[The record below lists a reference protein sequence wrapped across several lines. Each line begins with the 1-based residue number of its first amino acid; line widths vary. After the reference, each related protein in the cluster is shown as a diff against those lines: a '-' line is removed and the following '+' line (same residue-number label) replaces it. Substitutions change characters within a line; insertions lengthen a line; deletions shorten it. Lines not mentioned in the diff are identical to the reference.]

1 MSVLPP
7 GEAVPRAA
15 RCSPAPPRTLHEV
28 PTPSLLLDRARLLRN
43 ARAMRD
49 RVHGL
54 GAALRPHVKTSKCVE
69 VARILTDGTA
79 GGITVSTLAE
89 ARHFHAAGFRDVLY
103 AVGIAPGK
111 LPEVADLVHDG
122 CDLKILLDSVEAAD
136 AAAAFVRAAP
146 VRLRA
151 LVEID
156 TDGHR
161 AGVEPDDPLLLA
173 VADRLR
179 DGGVDVAGVLTH
191 AGGSYAG
198 GGAAALERAAE
209 NERARLVEAAE
220 RLRAAGH
227 ACPIVSVGSTPT
239 ARYARSFAGVTEV
252 RAGVY
257 AFGDLYQAGIG
268 TCTLDDVAIAVVGTV
283 IGHKRT
289 AGRIITDT
297 GFLSVSKDRSTAT
310 LPVDWFYG
318 AICPLERMEPWDDLV
333 LSAVNQEHGIVT
345 ARSGAT
351 PFERLP
357 IGSRFRVL
365 PNHACATAAAHDRY
379 YVTDGGM
386 DVVATWT
393 RINGW

>member
-1 MSVLPP
+1 MT
-7 GEAVPRAA
+7 
-15 RCSPAPPRTLHEV
+15 TLADV
-28 PTPSLLLDRARLLRN
+28 PTPSLLLDRPRLLRN

-49 RVHGL
+49 RVQGL
-54 GAALRPHVKTSKCVE
+54 GAALRPHVKTSKCIE
-69 VARILTDGTA
+69 VARILTDGAA

-89 ARHFHAAGFRDVLY
+89 ARYFHAAGFRDVLY

-111 LPEVADLVHDG
+111 LPDVAALVRDG

-136 AAAAFVRAAP
+136 AVGAF
-146 VRLRA
+146 LRA
-151 LVEID
+151 NPLPLRVLIEMD

-161 AGVEPDDPLLLA
+161 AGVDPDDPLLLA
-173 VADRLR
+173 IAERLR
-179 DGGVDVAGVLTH
+179 AGGAEVAGVLTH
-191 AGGSYAG
+191 AGGSYG
-198 GGAAALERAAE
+198 GGGPAALEQAAE
-209 NERARLVEAAE
+209 NERARLVDAAN

-257 AFGDLYQAGIG
+257 AFGDLFQAGIG
-268 TCTLDDVAIAVVGTV
+268 TCSLDDVAIAVVGTV
-283 IGHKRT
+283 IGHKRS

-297 GFLSVSKDRSTAT
+297 GFLSVSKDRATAS
-310 LPVDWFYG
+310 LPVDWLYG
-318 AICPLERMEPWDDLV
+318 AICPLDRMEPWDDLV
-333 LSAVNQEHGIVT
+333 LSGVNQEHGIVT
-345 ARSGAT
+345 ARTGET

-379 YVTDGGM
+379 YVTDGGL
-386 DVVATWT
+386 DVVATWS